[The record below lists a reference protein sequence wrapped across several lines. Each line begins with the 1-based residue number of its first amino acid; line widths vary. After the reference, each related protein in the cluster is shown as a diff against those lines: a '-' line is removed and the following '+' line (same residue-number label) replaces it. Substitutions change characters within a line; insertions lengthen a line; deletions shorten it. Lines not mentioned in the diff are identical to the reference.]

1 MRKTIPEIMMRDHAR
16 IHNLIAEIEKNIN
29 EKKNYEDSQ
38 HLFIRLKWTLE
49 KHFFVEEKVVFTIYS
64 ESEPEEMDELNR
76 LLQEHR
82 DFLLLVKKID
92 EDFNNSS
99 KHIED
104 LDRLMTAHAKFEDE
118 IFYPRLEDE
127 LPEKQKQL
135 IEDRCN
141 EWV

>member
-92 EDFNNSS
+92 EGYF
-99 KHIED
+99 
-104 LDRLMTAHAKFEDE
+104 DE
-118 IFYPRLEDE
+118 S
-127 LPEKQKQL
+127 
-135 IEDRCN
+135 N
-141 EWV
+141 